1 MTESEVASNIMK
13 AFPRM
18 KELRKARD
26 EFSPFDYESD
36 DYLVEIK
43 SRRKAYDP
51 WVIEQLKVDTN
62 IGIAESVKK
71 DFIYVNAFELLIYIW
86 NISKLIRENYDF
98 GFEDREMPW
107 TTDFEAVQI
116 ISKRTGYLYSK
127 DAILIDTETLK

>member
-1 MTESEVASNIMK
+1 MTEAEVAEKIMA

-18 KELRKARD
+18 KELRQARD

-51 WVIEQLKVDTN
+51 WIIEQLKVDTN
-62 IGIAESVKK
+62 VAIAESVKK
-71 DFIYVNAFELLIYIW
+71 DFIYVNAFELLLYIW
-86 NISKLIRENYDF
+86 NISKLIREEYDF

-116 ISKRTGYLYSK
+116 INKRTGYLYSK
-127 DAILIDTETLK
+127 DAIIVNTEEL

>member
-1 MTESEVASNIMK
+1 MTEAEVAEKIMA

-18 KELRKARD
+18 KELRQARD

-43 SRRKAYDP
+43 SRRMAYDP
-51 WVIEQLKVDTN
+51 WIIEQLKVDTN
-62 IGIAESVKK
+62 VAIAESVKK
-71 DFIYVNAFELLIYIW
+71 DFIYVNAFELLLYIW
-86 NISKLIRENYDF
+86 NISKLIREDYDF

-127 DAILIDTETLK
+127 DATIVNTEEL

>member
-1 MTESEVASNIMK
+1 MTEAEVAEKIMA

-18 KELRKARD
+18 KELRQARD

-51 WVIEQLKVDTN
+51 WIIEQLKVDTN
-62 IGIAESVKK
+62 VAIAESVKK
-71 DFIYVNAFELLIYIW
+71 DFIYVNAFELLLFIW
-86 NISKLIRENYDF
+86 NISKLIREDYDF

-127 DAILIDTETLK
+127 DAIIVNTEEL

>member
-1 MTESEVASNIMK
+1 MTEAEVAEKIMA

-18 KELRKARD
+18 KELRQARD

-43 SRRKAYDP
+43 SRRRAYDP
-51 WVIEQLKVDTN
+51 WIIEQLKVDTN
-62 IGIAESVKK
+62 VAIAESVKK
-71 DFIYVNAFELLIYIW
+71 DFIYVNAFELLLYIW
-86 NISKLIRENYDF
+86 NISKLIREEYDF

-127 DAILIDTETLK
+127 DAIIVNTEEL

>member
-1 MTESEVASNIMK
+1 MTEAEVAEKIMA

-18 KELRKARD
+18 KELRQARD

-43 SRRKAYDP
+43 SRRKADDP
-51 WVIEQLKVDTN
+51 WIIEQLKVDTN
-62 IGIAESVKK
+62 VAIAESVKK
-71 DFIYVNAFELLIYIW
+71 DFIYVNAFELLLYIW
-86 NISKLIRENYDF
+86 NISKLIREEYDF

-127 DAILIDTETLK
+127 DAIIVNTEEL

>member
-1 MTESEVASNIMK
+1 MTEAEVAEKIMA

-18 KELRKARD
+18 KELRQARD

-51 WVIEQLKVDTN
+51 WIIEQLKVDTN
-62 IGIAESVKK
+62 VAIAESVKK
-71 DFIYVNAFELLIYIW
+71 DFIYVNAFELLLYIW
-86 NISKLIRENYDF
+86 NISKLIREEYDF

-127 DAILIDTETLK
+127 DATIVNTEEL

>member
-1 MTESEVASNIMK
+1 MTEAEGAEKIMA

-18 KELRKARD
+18 KELRQARD

-51 WVIEQLKVDTN
+51 WIIEQLKVDTN
-62 IGIAESVKK
+62 VAIAESVKK
-71 DFIYVNAFELLIYIW
+71 DFIYVNAFELLLFIW
-86 NISKLIRENYDF
+86 NISKLIREDYDF

-127 DAILIDTETLK
+127 DAIIVNTEEL

>member
-1 MTESEVASNIMK
+1 MTEAEVAEKIMA

-18 KELRKARD
+18 KELRQARD

-51 WVIEQLKVDTN
+51 WIIEQLKVDTN
-62 IGIAESVKK
+62 VAIAESVKK
-71 DFIYVNAFELLIYIW
+71 DFIYVNAFELLLFIW
-86 NISKLIRENYDF
+86 NISKLIREEYDF

-127 DAILIDTETLK
+127 DAIIVNTEEL

>member
-1 MTESEVASNIMK
+1 MTEAEVAEKIMA

-18 KELRKARD
+18 KELRQARD

-51 WVIEQLKVDTN
+51 WIIEQLKVDTN
-62 IGIAESVKK
+62 VAIAESVKK
-71 DFIYVNAFELLIYIW
+71 DFIYVNAFELLLFIW
-86 NISKLIRENYDF
+86 NISKLIREDYDF

-127 DAILIDTETLK
+127 DAIIVNTGEL

>member
-1 MTESEVASNIMK
+1 MTEAEVAEKIMA

-18 KELRKARD
+18 KELRQARD

-51 WVIEQLKVDTN
+51 WIIEQLKVDTN
-62 IGIAESVKK
+62 VAIAESVKK
-71 DFIYVNAFELLIYIW
+71 DLIYVNAFEVRLYIW
-86 NISKLIRENYDF
+86 NISKRILEEYDF

-127 DAILIDTETLK
+127 DAIIVNTEEL

>member
-1 MTESEVASNIMK
+1 MTEEDVVRQISKRYPQLNELTK
-13 AFPRM
+13 A
-18 KELRKARD
+18 ED

-43 SRRKAYDP
+43 VRRKAYDP
-51 WVIEQLKVDTN
+51 WIIEQLKVDTN

-71 DFIYVNAFELLIYIW
+71 DFIYVNGFRHLLYIW
-86 NISKLIRENYDF
+86 NISKLVRNNYDF

-116 ISKRTGYLYSK
+116 ITKRTGYLYNRS
-127 DAILIDTETLK
+127 ALIINTEGL

>member
-1 MTESEVASNIMK
+1 MTEAEVAEKIMA

-18 KELRKARD
+18 KELRQARD
-26 EFSPFDYESD
+26 DFSPFDYESD

-51 WVIEQLKVDTN
+51 WIIEQLKVDTN
-62 IGIAESVKK
+62 VAIAESVKK
-71 DFIYVNAFELLIYIW
+71 DFIYVNAFELLLYIW
-86 NISKLIRENYDF
+86 NISKLIREDYDF

-127 DAILIDTETLK
+127 DAIIVNTEEL